1 MSDLQGTSPAAIDF
15 DAAYRRLAPRLERNV
30 SRIVRGPR
38 PLIEEACQ
46 TAWIRLL
53 AADPPIGAEVA
64 LGWLTTT
71 ASREAIRAV
80 RAQLQE
86 LPFDAGPGRVIEFP
100 ARSLGPDRLVE
111 LREQLAEVRRLPV
124 RQQRTLWLQSA
135 GYSYG
140 EISAQTGDSH
150 RTIERQIARA
160 RQTLRERAAG

>member
-1 MSDLQGTSPAAIDF
+1 VVAIDF
-15 DAAYRRLAPRLERNV
+15 ETAYRRLAPRLERNV
-30 SRIVRGPR
+30 CRIVRAPR
-38 PLIEEACQ
+38 SLIEEACQ

-53 AADPPIGAEVA
+53 AADPPIGAEMA

-71 ASREAIRAV
+71 ASREAIRAA
-80 RAQLQE
+80 RAQQQE
-86 LPFDAGPGRVIEFP
+86 QPLDAGSGRLIEFP
-100 ARSLGPDRLVE
+100 ARAPGPPRLVE

-140 EISAQTGDSH
+140 EISAQTGDSY

-160 RQTLRERAAG
+160 RQTLRQEAAG